1 MRKQG
6 FLAPF
11 FGGHR
16 KRRSLLASPRNNLRA
31 GRHLALEPL
40 ESRRLLTAALAV
52 TPVENYY
59 APGPTTDGSLVTS
72 IAGLSYISG
81 ANGNTVVSADVQLD
95 ANDGSGH
102 DLSYVSAAVNLH
114 GNDTVLNTVYYSG
127 SGVDTSDSYRF
138 SVPILGQ
145 DYSTGRYEFDMVVTE
160 HFTGVDTTDV
170 VTQQVYEDV
179 VNWNS
184 SAFGQEFS
192 LQGLDQLYIDDS
204 GVMYVRSDGTTAY
217 FPGGDG
223 SFTSPAGPFAFTSL
237 TQSGGGDSNYVLTD
251 PATGITEDFSSAGLL
266 QTVSDSSGNTST
278 YNWSGR

>member
-1 MRKQG
+1 M
-6 FLAPF
+6 
-11 FGGHR
+11 
-16 KRRSLLASPRNNLRA
+16 
-31 GRHLALEPL
+31 
-40 ESRRLLTAALAV
+40 
-52 TPVENYY
+52 
-59 APGPTTDGSLVTS
+59 VTS

-192 LQGLDQLYIDDS
+192 LQGLDQLYI
-204 GVMYVRSDGTTAY
+204 M
-217 FPGGDG
+217 
-223 SFTSPAGPFAFTSL
+223 
-237 TQSGGGDSNYVLTD
+237 
-251 PATGITEDFSSAGLL
+251 
-266 QTVSDSSGNTST
+266 TVA
-278 YNWSGR
+278 